1 MSDTRVI
8 HSSEIADDPGGFA
21 GDYVP
26 LADYEA
32 DLKAVEAAR
41 QQAEKDRD
49 AAKRRAEKFIQR
61 RLNLLE
67 VLAQAEAEVS
77 DLRAQIARQLDNH
90 HNALTCPY
98 CNPDKR
104 LLVDVDA
111 VIQAIAELPDRTSPN
126 DWPEAMLVTA
136 DELRA
141 ILAARVTPPQEAAK

>member
-77 DLRAQIARQLDNH
+77 DLPGA
-90 HNALTCPY
+90 
-98 CNPDKR
+98 
-104 LLVDVDA
+104 
-111 VIQAIAELPDRTSPN
+111 DR
-126 DWPEAMLVTA
+126 
-136 DELRA
+136 
-141 ILAARVTPPQEAAK
+141 PPAS